1 MRSYHNALRSFG
13 IKAALIMPAG
23 GRSLTIPNQ
32 AVDIK
37 IAITRFSA
45 PSIEERL
52 KGYYEEEGLELPNF
66 DRMDKIERLQL
77 LADTK
82 ADMDNAKLRAKKA
95 FHEAAD
101 KAEAEL
107 KKASEIPSPSKDDS
121 K

>member
-13 IKAALIMPAG
+13 IKAASIMPAG

-45 PSIEERL
+45 PSIEARL

-95 FHEAAD
+95 FHEAAE
-101 KAEAEL
+101 KAEE
-107 KKASEIPSPSKDDS
+107 KKSSDIPSPSKDDS